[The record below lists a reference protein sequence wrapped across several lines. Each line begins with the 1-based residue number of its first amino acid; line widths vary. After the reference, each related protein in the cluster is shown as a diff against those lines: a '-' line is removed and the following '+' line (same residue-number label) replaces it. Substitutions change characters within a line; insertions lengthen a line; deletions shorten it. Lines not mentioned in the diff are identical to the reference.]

1 MIERLI
7 CNNVCVVCSDSD
19 RYLQREASC
28 YDTYQS
34 FSKVQSREL
43 TAPLHVTE
51 ALSSSVDKAAVTLID
66 TSDFRV

>member
-7 CNNVCVVCSDSD
+7 CDNMCVATD
-19 RYLQREASC
+19 LQREASC